1 MMSAEPPPPLVVS
14 VVEVERGVS
23 MKTLWWQLP
32 VLSAGRCGAN
42 VNVSLTD
49 EKKQ

>member
-1 MMSAEPPPPLVVS
+1 MMSAEPPPLLVVS
-14 VVEVERGVS
+14 VVEDERGVS
-23 MKTLWWQLP
+23 KTQWWQLP
-32 VLSAGRCGAN
+32 VLGAGRCGGN